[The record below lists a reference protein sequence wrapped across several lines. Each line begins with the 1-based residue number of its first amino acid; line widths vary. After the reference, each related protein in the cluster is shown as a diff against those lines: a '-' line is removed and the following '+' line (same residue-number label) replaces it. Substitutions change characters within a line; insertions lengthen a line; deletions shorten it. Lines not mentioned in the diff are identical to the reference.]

1 MTEEPQHNGRTD
13 QEDQGSGE
21 VERRLS
27 RRDLMGAFWRYI
39 FWFQSGWNYERMQAP
54 GYAHAMKPIIK
65 KLYPDEQQRRDALE
79 THLEFFNTQ
88 PFMAAPILGAD
99 IALEEQS
106 GGDIPKQAVTG
117 LKTGMMG
124 PFAGIGD
131 SFFFAIYNTIIF
143 SIGSYLAL
151 GGSIAGPLLVFLF
164 SIIPFT
170 IFRYW
175 TFWQGYRQGTRLV
188 AQMAGGML
196 RRLTDAAAILG
207 LVVVGALVP
216 TIVNTQVA
224 YVYQSGDVEVNLQ
237 EQLDTIMPAMVP
249 ALLVGLAYWLLSK
262 RVSPTYLIFILLALG
277 ILLGALGI
285 LTLAEG

>member
-1 MTEEPQHNGRTD
+1 
-13 QEDQGSGE
+13 
-21 VERRLS
+21 
-27 RRDLMGAFWRYI
+27 
-39 FWFQSGWNYERMQAP
+39 
-54 GYAHAMKPIIK
+54 MKPIIK
-65 KLYPDEQQRRDALE
+65 KLYPDAQRRSEALE

-88 PFMAAPILGAD
+88 PFMAAPILGAN
-99 IALEEQS
+99 IALEEQTE
-106 GGDIPKQAVTG
+106 GNIPKQAVTG

-151 GGSIAGPLLVFLF
+151 DGSIAGPLLVFLF
-164 SIIPFT
+164 SFIPFT
-170 IFRYW
+170 LFRYW
-175 TFWQGYRQGTRLV
+175 TFWQGYKQGTRLV

-224 YVYQSGDVEVNLQ
+224 YVYQSGDVQVNLQ
-237 EQLDTIMPAMVP
+237 EQLDTIMPALVP